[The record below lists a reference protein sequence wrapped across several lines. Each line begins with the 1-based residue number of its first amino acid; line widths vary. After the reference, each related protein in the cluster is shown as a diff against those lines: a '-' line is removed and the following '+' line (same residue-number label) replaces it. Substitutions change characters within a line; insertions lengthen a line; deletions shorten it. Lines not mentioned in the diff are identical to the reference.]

1 MIFFGRCFK
10 RFLAVCSA
18 QDFGGLKR
26 TKDCKKRHRM
36 GFVVEN
42 EPLKAVEQKYPPGDG
57 MPLGFL
63 VNRLDRYIAIWQ
75 EML

>member
-1 MIFFGRCFK
+1 
-10 RFLAVCSA
+10 
-18 QDFGGLKR
+18 
-26 TKDCKKRHRM
+26 M

-75 EML
+75 EMP